1 MDRDAIFNVT
11 LRRFLEPVGEY
22 LDDDRVS
29 EIMINGIDEIYIER
43 YGMLEKTAAR
53 FEDDEKLL
61 AAARNIAQYTNKRIT
76 PLTARFD
83 SRLPDGSRVHV
94 VMPRCSR
101 QGLCISIRKFRRANF
116 SLEDLVA
123 SASLTPE
130 AKEYIELIVALERN
144 LLVSGGTGSG
154 KTSLLNAI
162 SGKIP
167 ETERV
172 IVIED
177 SSELQ
182 LQQPHVLSFETAWP
196 DRHGQGAVSI
206 RDLFHSALRMRPDR
220 IIIGEC
226 RGGEALDLIQAMTS
240 GHGGSMST
248 LHANTP
254 LDALNR
260 LETMALMSAVE
271 IPLIAIRAQ
280 IISAIDVIIQVSRLS
295 DGRRM
300 VTEIAEVD
308 ALSAEN
314 RYQVNQ
320 IFGRVETSSGDPK
333 NSAVKLAW
341 SGRHSFFGEQLKLHG
356 IAAGAR
362 LTREIFF
369 HEEKEL
375 QMVNSG
381 VL

>member
-11 LRRFLEPVGEY
+11 LKRFLEPVGEY
-22 LDDDRVS
+22 LNDDRVS
-29 EIMINGIDEIYIER
+29 EIMINGVDEIYIER
-43 YGMLEKTAAR
+43 RGMIEKINAR

-76 PLTARFD
+76 PLTTRFD

-94 VMPRCSR
+94 VMPRCAR
-101 QGLCISIRKFRRANF
+101 NGLCISIRKFRRANF
-116 SLEDLVA
+116 SLEDLEEA
-123 SASLTPE
+123 GLLTPE
-130 AKEYIELIVALERN
+130 AREYIEIVVALERN

-154 KTSLLNAI
+154 KTTLLNAI

-182 LQQPHVLSFETAWP
+182 LQQPHVLSFESVWP
-196 DRHGQGAVSI
+196 DRHGQGAAGI
-206 RDLFHSALRMRPDR
+206 RELFHSALRMRPDR

-248 LHANTP
+248 LHANTA

-260 LETMALMSAVE
+260 LETMALMSGVN
-271 IPLIAIRAQ
+271 IPLNALRSQ
-280 IISAIDVIIQVSRLS
+280 IVSAIDVIIQVSRLN
-295 DGRRM
+295 DGRR
-300 VTEIAEVD
+300 VITEICEVD
-308 ALSAEN
+308 ALSTEN

-320 IFGRVETSSGDPK
+320 IFSRLESRSAGARNTSVELS
-333 NSAVKLAW
+333 W
-341 SGRHSFFGEQLKLHG
+341 SGNRWAFGDWLKLHG
-356 IAAGAR
+356 GAGAE
-362 LTREIFF
+362 LTRKIFF
-369 HEEKEL
+369 P
-375 QMVNSG
+375 V
-381 VL
+381 